1 MSAKSRSPRPSRLRD
16 RDLPYFGHSPERY
29 PEHIATFALPSL
41 RTALPSLCPALPSLC
56 PALLLSCTMDRGVS
70 LPLVDRYAAIL
81 PWSRASGHFDVLS
94 MIPGVGQR

>member
-16 RDLPYFGHSPERY
+16 RDLPYFGHSPEWY
-29 PEHIATFALPSL
+29 SEHVAAFALSSLRTALPSL
-41 RTALPSLCPALPSLC
+41 RTALPSLCH
-56 PALLLSCTMDRGVS
+56 ALLLSCIMNRSVS

-94 MIPGVGQR
+94 DLLYR